1 MQVASWARDYPEITS
16 IPWKR
21 LAVEVF
27 HLEATPAVVSRMRR
41 AYRDWRLHS
50 VEGSLSSVGAG
61 ASRKTTR
68 RRAVSDAPLRNTK
81 APCLMFEL
89 MTWFVDFCLGWRV
102 RSRRARIAMRHASG
116 RSDPPTSV
124 DIRVE
129 DAVARPR
136 EGGWLCRP
144 LGCLIGGH
152 RGRMHAS

>member
-1 MQVASWARDYPEITS
+1 VPRRRRCSAQATSHQVSTVKARLDMGMQVASWARDRPEITS

-116 RSDPPTSV
+116 RSDPP
-124 DIRVE
+124 
-129 DAVARPR
+129 
-136 EGGWLCRP
+136 
-144 LGCLIGGH
+144 H
-152 RGRMHAS
+152 FGRFSC